1 MSLVER
7 RACHSAHCSC
17 RALESLTSR
26 VGETEGLEAQLK
38 ESRGRV
44 RELERELKTLRQDS
58 YFVDTVRDKLLKYDH
73 LERRCGQLVEENA
86 VLTQARDNQHLL
98 RSVAG
103 SCLRMITACAGPA
116 DTRCLLSRSAV
127 SVCRSWRKMWLD
139 CLSRTLS

>member
-1 MSLVER
+1 M
-7 RACHSAHCSC
+7 
-17 RALESLTSR
+17 
-26 VGETEGLEAQLK
+26 GETEGLEAQLK

-58 YFVDTVRDKLLKYDH
+58 YFVDTVRDKLLKYDD

-98 RSVAG
+98 RSVTG
-103 SCLRMITACAGPA
+103 SCLRMITACAGIA
-116 DTRCLLSRSAV
+116 GTRCLLSRSAV
-127 SVCRSWRKMWLD
+127 SVCRSWRKMWPD